1 MVPKKENNNKSANA
15 SNTSVNK
22 PKGKNE
28 KKNFN
33 VTDTKTIDKPKEKVK
48 QQKINWVVT
57 PKTTNTTSTTATVT
71 NNSSFSTAVNA
82 QDIITTCSTPPQKRN
97 VDTDS
102 PFSTSSQVF
111 KSVRK
116 QRQDSARKTIES
128 THREKIL
135 NLMK

>member
-1 MVPKKENNNKSANA
+1 MGPKKENNNKSAKA

-22 PKGKNE
+22 PKGKNA
-28 KKNFN
+28 KKTFN
-33 VTDTKTIDKPKEKVK
+33 VTDTKTIDKPKEKDK

-97 VDTDS
+97 VDPDS
-102 PFSTSSQVF
+102 PFSTSQVF
-111 KSVRK
+111 KLKKMLVK
-116 QRQDSARKTIES
+116 GIP
-128 THREKIL
+128 
-135 NLMK
+135 LMIYQGVPLKNFLYLLLL